1 MALNRT
7 AASAFEWDR
16 ATLTP
21 ADVRV
26 QLGEAALAELRTATG
41 LVPLNDGGAAAF
53 LPAFP
58 ALARDV
64 ETIRQER
71 IANPPGFCII
81 EGAGLQGLAEEARPG
96 AYLLIARM
104 LGSLLKQN
112 AAGDRIVEVFDRGQP
127 LEAGGRYHQTAA
139 SGVLHSDSPQW
150 PDVPDYVA
158 LLCVRAA
165 KRGGASKFINGYS
178 VLKRLQDRVPDLVD
192 ELYGAFLFDKRGDF
206 IAGEPPVTPAP
217 IFRWQDGELHFR
229 YLRAYIDSGHRLQN
243 VPLTERQARALD
255 ALDAVLQEEDLVLTE
270 AMAPGDIQ
278 ILNNHFVV
286 HDRWPFED
294 DADPERRRLMLR
306 AWLRRP

>member
-1 MALNRT
+1 VAINRT

-21 ADVRV
+21 ARVRV
-26 QLGEAALAELRTATG
+26 QLSDAALTELMTATA
-41 LVPLNDGGAAAF
+41 LASLNHESAADL

-64 ETIRQER
+64 ETIRRER
-71 IANPPGFCII
+71 IEAPPGFCII
-81 EGAGLQGLAEEARPG
+81 DGAALGGLTDSARRG
-96 AYLLIARM
+96 AYLLIAR
-104 LGSLLKQN
+104 LVGSLLEQN

-139 SGVLHSDSPQW
+139 FGVLHSDSPQW

-165 KRGGASKFINGYS
+165 KRGGASKFISGYS
-178 VLKRLQDRVPDLVD
+178 VLKRLQNRVPDLVD
-192 ELYGAFLFDKRGDF
+192 ELYGTFLFDKRGDF
-206 IAGEPPVTPAP
+206 AAGEPPVTPAP
-217 IFRWQDGELHFR
+217 IFRRHDGELHFR

-243 VPLTERQARALD
+243 LPLTERQVRALD
-255 ALDAVLQEEDLVLTE
+255 ELDAVLKDEDLVVTE
-270 AMAPGDIQ
+270 TMAPGDMQ

-294 DADPERRRLMLR
+294 YADPERRRLMLR

>member
-1 MALNRT
+1 MNRT
-7 AASAFEWDR
+7 AAGAFEWDR
-16 ATLTP
+16 ATFTP
-21 ADVRV
+21 AQVRV
-26 QLGEAALAELRTATG
+26 QLSNAALTELRNSTA
-41 LVPLNDGGAAAF
+41 LASLNYESATDPV
-53 LPAFP
+53 PAFP

-64 ETIRQER
+64 ETIRMER
-71 IANPPGFCII
+71 IEAPPGFCII
-81 EGAGLQGLAEEARPG
+81 EGADLQGLAEEARRS
-96 AYLLIARM
+96 AYLLIAKM

-127 LEAGGRYHQTAA
+127 LGAGGRYHQTAA

-165 KRGGASKFINGYS
+165 KSGGASKFISGYS
-178 VLKRLQDRVPDLVD
+178 VLKQLHNRVPDLVD
-192 ELYGAFLFDKRGDF
+192 ELYGTFLFDKRGDF
-206 IAGEPPVTPAP
+206 AAGEPPVTRAP
-217 IFRWQDGELHFR
+217 IFRWHDGELHFR

-243 VPLTERQARALD
+243 VPLTERQTRSLD
-255 ALDAVLQEEDLVLTE
+255 ALDAVLQEADLVVTE
-270 AMAPGDIQ
+270 AMAPGDVQ

-294 DADPERRRLMLR
+294 YTDPERRRLMLR

>member
-1 MALNRT
+1 MAINRT
-7 AASAFEWDR
+7 SARAFEWDR

-21 ADVRV
+21 AEVRV
-26 QLGEAALAELRTATG
+26 HLSEAALAELRRATE
-41 LVPLNDGGAAAF
+41 LASLNHEGAADL

-71 IANPPGFCII
+71 IENAPGFCII
-81 EGAGLQGLAEEARPG
+81 DGASLQSLAMEACRG
-96 AYLLIARM
+96 AYFLIARM

-127 LEAGGRYHQTAA
+127 LAAGGRYHQTAA

-165 KRGGASKFINGYS
+165 KHGGASKFISGYS
-178 VLKRLQDRVPDLVD
+178 VLKRLQDRVPHLVD
-192 ELYGAFLFDKRGDF
+192 ELNGSFLFDKRGDF
-206 IAGEPPVTPAP
+206 AAGEPPVTTAP
-217 IFRWQDGELHFR
+217 IFRWQDSELHFR
-229 YLRAYIDSGHRLQN
+229 YLRAYIDSGHRRLDM
-243 VPLTERQARALD
+243 PLTERQTRTLD
-255 ALDAVLQEEDLVLTE
+255 EQDAVLLEDDLVVTE
-270 AMAPGDIQ
+270 AMVTGDVQ

-294 DADPERRRLMLR
+294 YADPERRRLMLR